1 MVKLI
6 TTYQKGIDNTDKT
19 AIIYFDI
26 KTNEYLVS
34 VKNDM
39 GITFIST
46 FETLDEAETFARGW
60 IND

>member
-1 MVKLI
+1 MVKII
-6 TTYQKGIDNTDKT
+6 TTYQKDIDNPDKT

-26 KTNEYLVS
+26 KSNEYLVS

-46 FETLDEAETFARGW
+46 FETLDKAETFAQGW